1 MSVQSDSNRTA
12 TDNQTTQPEPESP
25 FDEERTDDIFNV
37 FANRRRRDAFHYLKQ
52 RDANTDVDVSDLS
65 TQVAA
70 WEHDVDPDR
79 LDYDERKSVHTSLYQ
94 FHIPKMD
101 EAGLVDFERQTSTVS
116 LTETGEEIDVYLE
129 TVTEDEIPWSSYFL
143 GLSAVDAGFV
153 GLHISDLLPVPSTGI
168 AVAVA
173 VTFLASSLVFWYC
186 TRNEMRVG
194 TDGEPPTG
202 A

>member
-1 MSVQSDSNRTA
+1 VSAQPQSPEYVGTSE
-12 TDNQTTQPEPESP
+12 TTQPELASP

-52 RDANTDVDVSDLS
+52 CEANTDIDVSDLS

-101 EAGLVDFERQTSTVS
+101 DAGLVDFERQTSTVS

-129 TVTEDEIPWSSYFL
+129 TVSEDEIPWSSYFL
-143 GLSAVDAGFV
+143 GLSVVNAGFV
-153 GLHISDLLPVPSTGI
+153 GLHVSNLLSVPSIAI
-168 AVAVA
+168 AVAIV
-173 VTFLASSLVFWYC
+173 VTFLASSLVFWYY
-186 TRNEMRVG
+186 TRNEMQIG